1 MDKNGQKLVKIIKKW
16 KKSLKTG
23 KKQVK
28 IYGLCEF
35 PLKSEIGQNPTF
47 GAKTGKNEAAVEFP
61 VENATPGANL
71 RSLA

>member
-1 MDKNGQKLVKIIKKW
+1 MGKNVPKQ
-16 KKSLKTG
+16 G

-47 GAKTGKNEAAVEFP
+47 GAKIGKNEAPVEFP
-61 VENATPGANL
+61 VKNATPGANL
-71 RSLA
+71 SSLARNFGFYVF